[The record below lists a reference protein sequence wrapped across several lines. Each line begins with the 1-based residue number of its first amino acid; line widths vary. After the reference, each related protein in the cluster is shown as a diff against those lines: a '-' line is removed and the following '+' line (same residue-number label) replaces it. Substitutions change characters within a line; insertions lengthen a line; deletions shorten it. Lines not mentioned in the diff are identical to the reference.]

1 MKYKLKCVQC
11 GYETPDFN
19 TWFAQNQTCP
29 QCGSKH
35 SEVWYD
41 ADYQKLPA
49 LLEGHPE
56 SFWAYFDFL
65 PLMDRKNIVSCRE
78 GAIPLEEWDFL
89 EQYAKDLLNR
99 FKHGELMHADSIH
112 FPDSLKY
119 KTKRLQRTVYG
130 GGGIMPDF
138 FVPIDTTRYSDYH
151 RDLVARGVVIRST
164 TGYIERHRTEL
175 KKKYKNFE
183 SFNKKFEIDD
193 DFMAD
198 VRAMA
203 DKEKIKFDQAQYER
217 SLPLI
222 KTQLKALIAR
232 DLWDMSEYF
241 QVMNTTNESVQQ
253 ALRVLGEGA
262 YEKTITGR

>member
-89 EQYAKDLLNR
+89 EQYAKDRYGLNLQVLVYR
-99 FKHGELMHADSIH
+99 NDLNGGTGTFKDVAA
-112 FPDSLKY
+112 SLAASLFKENGIEQY
-119 KTKRLQRTVYG
+119 CVASTGNTATAYG
-130 GGGIMPDF
+130 M
-138 FVPIDTTRYSDYH
+138 Y
-151 RDLVARGVVIRST
+151 L
-164 TGYIERHRTEL
+164 
-175 KKKYKNFE
+175 
-183 SFNKKFEIDD
+183 
-193 DFMAD
+193 
-198 VRAMA
+198 
-203 DKEKIKFDQAQYER
+203 
-217 SLPLI
+217 SL
-222 KTQLKALIAR
+222 A
-232 DLWDMSEYF
+232 
-241 QVMNTTNESVQQ
+241 
-253 ALRVLGEGA
+253 G
-262 YEKTITGR
+262 